1 MRNYVTE
8 EEGKSF
14 NINYDYVQSWDHE
27 FSIYKTRNENLMI
40 RYFLETSRAKQQLG
54 IEILVFLAKFWFAT
68 KEHMTQLLRM
78 KGVQPQL
85 LEEVLEEYLS
95 NRIINCF
102 TLAQFPLDELP
113 SDAMRIY
120 CLDHGAKFILMHFY
134 REDFVHWQTTDN
146 NRGSEQIV
154 KCLSTCR
161 FYLSL
166 LAAKGE
172 ELRVFEP
179 IFDVSIG
186 RRETRFSANFEI
198 LKGGQTRK
206 FILESVRTYDLPTY
220 WRKKVAEQISPF
232 IVNKFWRQTFPEEPV
247 FILLAETEESA
258 LEAADI
264 FYRRTTSQNFRVTT
278 DIDVA
283 KGMEKARFYKYV
295 PPEDDAGIGTLSPV
309 RATVF
314 FPKER

>member
-8 EEGKSF
+8 KEGRSLS
-14 NINYDYVQSWDHE
+14 INYDYVQSWDHE

-40 RYFLETSRAKQQLG
+40 RFFLEGSREKQQLG
-54 IEILVFLAKFWFAT
+54 LEILVFLSKFWFAT
-68 KEHMTQLLRM
+68 KEHMAQLLQM
-78 KGVQPQL
+78 KGLQTQL
-85 LEEVLEEYLS
+85 LEEILEEYLGS
-95 NRIINCF
+95 RIINCF
-102 TLAQFPLDELP
+102 TLAQFPLDEMP
-113 SDAMRIY
+113 DDAMRIY

-146 NRGSEQIV
+146 SRGSEQIV

-166 LAAKGE
+166 LAAKGRD
-172 ELRVFEP
+172 LRIFEP

-186 RRETRFSANFEI
+186 RRDARFSANFEI
-198 LKGGQTRK
+198 EKGGQTRK

-232 IVNKFWRQTFPEEPV
+232 ITNKFWRQTFSEEPV
-247 FILLAETEESA
+247 FILLAETGKNA

-264 FYRRTTSQNFRVTT
+264 FYRRTMSPNFRVTT

-283 KGMEKARFYKYV
+283 KGMEKAHFYKYI

-309 RATVF
+309 RATIF
-314 FPKER
+314 CPKER